1 MLTFLSGSVI
11 VRACATSRLSSYGA
25 LVRAEFGRA
34 GGAVLCG
41 SIIVHVFGVMVVYLI
56 IISDMLVGSAPAW
69 GGILPYLLHRYDAPW
84 FLTRWFVSGAL
95 VVVGVTPMLL
105 PRDLTIVSRFSKLSV
120 VMMLCLAGT
129 LFGLAGVAVVK
140 GQAADVHLLPSPAEM
155 GGGGGVLGVLSSVL
169 SVLAVLALAFTC
181 QFNLVPVHNSLAD
194 NRTASMLSVLRHA
207 IALCAL
213 LYGSLAV
220 AGYTLFGSA
229 TEGDVLKN
237 LTIKYAAGLVGQRPA
252 EALVLFIV
260 AANTLNLLVNF
271 VLKVWAVRDS
281 VVELALQRPAASLP
295 QTQWYGLT
303 AALVAAS
310 YGVSV
315 VVPSVWFLVSLV
327 GSTACV
333 TFSYV
338 FPGLLLRKAKTAGG
352 RAAGAG
358 AVALAAAMAATAV
371 INTLSGNAEL

>member
-1 MLTFLSGSVI
+1 M
-11 VRACATSRLSSYGA
+11 
-25 LVRAEFGRA
+25 
-34 GGAVLCG
+34 
-41 SIIVHVFGVMVVYLI
+41 
-56 IISDMLVGSAPAW
+56 
-69 GGILPYLLHRYDAPW
+69 
-84 FLTRWFVSGAL
+84 
-95 VVVGVTPMLL
+95 
-105 PRDLTIVSRFSKLSV
+105 
-120 VMMLCLAGT
+120 
-129 LFGLAGVAVVK
+129 
-140 GQAADVHLLPSPAEM
+140 
-155 GGGGGVLGVLSSVL
+155 
-169 SVLAVLALAFTC
+169 
-181 QFNLVPVHNSLAD
+181 HNSLVD
-194 NRTASMLSVLRHA
+194 NRTAAMLSVLRHA

-237 LTIKYAAGLVGQRPA
+237 LTVKYAATLVGQRPA
-252 EALVLFIV
+252 EALIVFIV

-295 QTQWYGLT
+295 LPQWYGLT

-338 FPGLLLRKAKTAGG
+338 FPGLLLFRKAKTAGG

-358 AVALAAAMAATAV
+358 AVALAAAMATTAV